1 MGESSL
7 FMFLGGA
14 GAAALVIAFVRTY
27 NRFVAVRNAC
37 RNARSGVDVQLRRR
51 HELVPNLVRAVAG
64 YADHER
70 NLLELVAQARRVAV
84 RALGTASSPAAER
97 ELDRAL
103 ATFDAR
109 VEAYPQLRASEHF
122 LHLQKT
128 LTEIEE
134 QISAARRAFNAHA
147 LGLNN
152 LAEQFPTLIV
162 ARLTGFSS
170 LEYFAALPNERAAP
184 SAVVGGPRV

>member
-7 FMFLGGA
+7 FMFLA
-14 GAAALVIAFVRTY
+14 VAAVAVLVIAFVSTF
-27 NRFVAVRNAC
+27 NRFVAARNAC
-37 RNARSGVDVQLRRR
+37 RNARSGIDLQLRKR
-51 HELVPNLVRAVAG
+51 HELIPNLVRAVTG
-64 YADHER
+64 YANHER
-70 NLLELVAQARRVAV
+70 IVLELVARTRSVAV
-84 RALGTASSPAAER
+84 GALGKAASPAAEI

-103 ATFDAR
+103 AAFAAR
-109 VEAYPQLRASEHF
+109 VEAYPRLRASDHF

-152 LAEQFPTLIV
+152 LAEQFPTLVV
-162 ARLTGFSS
+162 ARLTGFRT
-170 LEYFAALPNERAAP
+170 LEYFAALPEERAAP
-184 SAVVGGPRV
+184 SGAIRGPVA